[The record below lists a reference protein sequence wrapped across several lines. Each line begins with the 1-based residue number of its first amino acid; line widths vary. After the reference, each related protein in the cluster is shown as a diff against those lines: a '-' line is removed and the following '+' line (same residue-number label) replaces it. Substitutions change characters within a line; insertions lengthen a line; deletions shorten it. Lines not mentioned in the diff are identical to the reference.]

1 MAAKLWPEED
11 PLGKRLRLVGG
22 PTQQPW
28 LTVVGVVPD
37 IQQNFRRPI
46 ERDPLIYLPYTE
58 NPQRVM
64 FIVARTMLPPGT
76 LAEAFRR
83 EVQSLDEN
91 LPLYDVRTLEDRI
104 SQSRLNV
111 SSWGMMFSI
120 FAAVALLLASV
131 GLYAVIAHSVSQ
143 RTREIGVRMAVGGT
157 TLDIVRLVFA
167 QGMRQIAIGLAI
179 GLPLAVAATRVL
191 QAALVGVSP
200 GDPVT
205 FLAVIAVLVVIG
217 ALGCA
222 IPARRALRVDPVVA
236 LRVD

>member
-1 MAAKLWPEED
+1 
-11 PLGKRLRLVGG
+11 
-22 PTQQPW
+22 
-28 LTVVGVVPD
+28 
-37 IQQNFRRPI
+37 
-46 ERDPLIYLPYTE
+46 
-58 NPQRVM
+58 
-64 FIVARTMLPPGT
+64 VARTNVPPAT
-76 LAEAFRR
+76 LTEAFRR
-83 EVQSLDEN
+83 EVQRLDEN

-104 SQSRLNV
+104 AQSRLNV
-111 SSWGMMFSI
+111 SSWGAMFTI

-157 TLDIVRLVFA
+157 GPDIVRLVFA
-167 QGMRQIAIGLAI
+167 QGMRQIALGLVI

-191 QAALVGVSP
+191 GAALVGVSP
-200 GDPVT
+200 GDPIT
-205 FLAVIAVLVVIG
+205 FLGVIAVLVVTG